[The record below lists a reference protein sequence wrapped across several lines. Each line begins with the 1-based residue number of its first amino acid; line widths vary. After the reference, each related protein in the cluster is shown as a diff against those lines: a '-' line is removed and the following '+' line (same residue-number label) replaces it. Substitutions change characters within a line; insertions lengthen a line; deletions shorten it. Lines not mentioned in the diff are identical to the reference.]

1 MKQVLLNNAKN
12 SENVNV
18 ESSEYFSLS
27 TKQRVLPSE
36 NLQGV
41 INHYELYLKER
52 NECKNFKLIF
62 TLHPYMSNVLFNP
75 FTEIV
80 YNEGGIES
88 GIIGSQATP
97 LYEGHKKY
105 FKNQGGNTRT
115 YTALTVGTVQEEG
128 SDRRYQLIRDTEFNH
143 PNMGNLIYHCGLDI
157 FNNHYL
163 RSNGLFSIKIGTGS
177 TTEDS
182 DKNNQHVFNTIEDYM
197 VYSGGKIAIHENV
210 TPGTDNTISSM
221 IDKLYEKAKN
231 MYETAVTILKNL
243 FKPDG
248 AEGTQV
254 KDDSTTITSKVDRLT
269 HLFNNENLR
278 PITTAFSEGIKE
290 DNGWVGFYNRGYLP
304 EENVKVGS
312 GHITINKCLNNKGT
326 CDFVD
331 LYPDR
336 TLFSF
341 APKINYGYSGREEY
355 NWKWCLTYPCE
366 NLYQKEDGEP
376 FDFFDKDKGLKI
388 IWNSK
393 TSLLNANGV
402 ENGVMRDGRFVYF
415 RTKARHNLESGDI
428 VKLSYDDMDFSLR
441 ILGVGDEN
449 MENKNYYFFVSYDD
463 LSNEFGEE
471 ILELKDKDV
480 FYVPIPN
487 NIYVAKIKDGYSCKY
502 YIRKFRKIK
511 DISSTLNKVAFS
523 KTIFNDSVIQL
534 IYNENV
540 NIEGLKDNWGRE
552 ISYLYLTLIKNNKG
566 HEKYY
571 LSGITN
577 PYSVEYSHC
586 FGKVTSGF
594 NFECNDSELSKVNP
608 KLNND
613 IKRYNIRTAYNLENF
628 EMDNAQMNSFL
639 TNMGISYAP
648 SSVLEDNITDDDDV
662 FYGDF
667 VEFSP
672 MSVTEAVIENVYHR
686 FNTAQRETKLDGE
699 GKIPYNFKTF
709 KFDEIEFDDFDYKED
724 DSLSSSF
731 KIGVKKSDYAGFKVV
746 INQNGFRGEE
756 GGGKSDDTY
765 DNIFPEGYFY
775 QPHYGVKL
783 KEYSNLVSFDFDV
796 PIVLSAEGSI
806 KSKGLWLFEFETPIP
821 YALTNTD
828 KIILY
833 YKDGTYTEYYV
844 NEGSRGN
851 KVLFIDYFKK
861 LEDIN
866 RDLSTIFFKNPD
878 IPDYAYYLNDG
889 TGKYVWREL
898 VKDTELGTES
908 DIYNRTY
915 ANGAVYIN
923 SNINFYLR
931 RQDPYG
937 IYGLKYTSNNKKTS
951 KISNFIVGGL
961 EIELPDINYKT
972 EENYSICEN

>member
-1 MKQVLLNNAKN
+1 MKQFLLNSAKN
-12 SENVNV
+12 NEDVNV
-18 ESSEYFSLS
+18 ESSEYISLS
-27 TKQRVLPSE
+27 TKQRALPSE

-80 YNEGGIES
+80 YNEGDIES
-88 GIIGSQATP
+88 GIIGTQSTP
-97 LYEGHKKY
+97 LYSGHMKY
-105 FKNQGGNTRT
+105 FTNRGGNNVT
-115 YTALTVGTVQEEG
+115 YKALTGGTVEEDVDDDG
-128 SDRRYQLIRDTEFNH
+128 IDRRYQLLRDTEFSH
-143 PNMGNLIYHCGLDI
+143 PDMGNLTYHCGLDI

-163 RSNGLFSIKIGTGS
+163 RSDGLFRIKKGRELGGS
-177 TTEDS
+177 T
-182 DKNNQHVFNTIEDYM
+182 NNNEVFNTIKDYL
-197 VYSGGKIAIHENV
+197 VYSNGYIAKHENA
-210 TPGTDNTISSM
+210 TPGTDETVGGM
-221 IDKLYEKAKN
+221 FDKLFEEINKALNIFQDLINKLFGKDKVTEES
-231 MYETAVTILKNL
+231 ETHVTEVET
-243 FKPDG
+243 G
-248 AEGTQV
+248 C
-254 KDDSTTITSKVDRLT
+254 T
-269 HLFNNENLR
+269 HLFNNENLK

-290 DNGWVGFYNRGYLP
+290 DNGWIGFYNRGYLP
-304 EENVKVGS
+304 EVNVSDKF
-312 GHITINKCLNNKGT
+312 TINKCLNNKGT

-341 APKINYGYSGREEY
+341 TPKINYGYSGREEY

-366 NLYQKEDGEP
+366 NVYQKGENEP

-393 TSLLNANGV
+393 TSLLSANGV

-415 RTKARHNLESGDI
+415 RTKARHNLESGSI
-428 VKLSYDDMDFSLR
+428 VKISYDGGDFSLR

-449 MENKNYYFFVSYDD
+449 MENKPYYFFVSYDD
-463 LSNEFGEE
+463 LSDEFGESSLMLNSKE
-471 ILELKDKDV
+471 V
-480 FYVPIPN
+480 YYVPIPN
-487 NIYVAKIKDGYSCKY
+487 NLYVAKINDGYPCKY
-502 YIRKFRKIK
+502 YIRKFKKIK
-511 DISSTLNKVAFS
+511 DLSSTLNKVAFS

-594 NFECNDSELSKVNP
+594 NFECSDSELAKVNP
-608 KLNND
+608 KLDDD
-613 IKRYNIRTAYNLENF
+613 IKEYNIRTAYNLENF
-628 EMDNAQMNSFL
+628 EMDNAQMTNFL
-639 TNMGISYAP
+639 DNMGISYAP
-648 SSVLEDNITDDDDV
+648 SSVLEDNITEDDDV

-672 MSVTEAVIENVYHR
+672 MSVIETTIENVYHR
-686 FNTAQRETKLDGE
+686 FNTAQRETKLDGT
-699 GKIPYNFKTF
+699 GKVPYNFKVF
-709 KFDEIEFDDFDYKED
+709 KYDELEFDDFDYDYEN
-724 DSLSSSF
+724 DSSL
-731 KIGVKKSDYAGFKVV
+731 KIGVKAGDYAGFKVV

-756 GGGKSDDTY
+756 GEKRDADIC

-783 KEYSNLVSFDFDV
+783 KEYSSLVSFDFDI
-796 PIVLSAEGSI
+796 PIVQSAEGSI
-806 KSKGLWLFEFETPIP
+806 VSKRLWSFEFETPIP

-833 YKDGTYTEYYV
+833 YKDGTYAEYYV

-851 KVLFIDYFKK
+851 RVMFTDYFKT
-861 LEDIN
+861 LEEIN
-866 RDLSTIFFKNPD
+866 DGLATIFFKNPD

-937 IYGLKYTSNNKKTS
+937 IYGLKYTPNNKNAS

-972 EENYSICEN
+972 EENYSTCEN